1 MRVVI
6 GEDETLLRQGLTLVL
21 EGAGFE
27 VAGAASDAAGLLEL
41 VRRHAPDLV
50 ITDVRMPPTHT
61 DEGMV
66 AALSI
71 VRTHPQMSV
80 VVLSQHVQRRYAIEL
95 LAEKRRGIGYL
106 LKQRIADVE
115 TFCADLRRIAAG
127 GAVIDPEVIAIMV
140 ARARLDD
147 GAIGRLTPR
156 QHEVLTLVAEGRS
169 NGYIAAELV
178 ITEKAVVQHTS
189 RIYDAL
195 GLPADDDGHR
205 RVLAVLKYLAGTSAL
220 PGGPLPGGVRA

>member
-6 GEDETLLRQGLTLVL
+6 GEDEALLRRGLVL
-21 EGAGFE
+21 VLDSAGIE
-27 VAGAASDAAGLLEL
+27 VAGAAADATGLLEL
-41 VRRHAPDLV
+41 TRQQEPDLV

-66 AALSI
+66 AALRI
-71 VRTHPQMSV
+71 VHDHPGIAV

-95 LAEKRRGIGYL
+95 LAEKRQGIGYL

-115 TFCADLRRIAAG
+115 TFCDDLRRIAAG
-127 GAVIDPEVIAIMV
+127 GAVIDPEVVAIMV
-140 ARARLDD
+140 DRARLDD
-147 GAIGRLTPR
+147 GIIGRLTPR
-156 QHEVLTLVAEGRS
+156 QHEVLKLVAEGRS

-178 ITEKAVVQHTS
+178 ITDKAVVQHTS

-195 GLPADDDGHR
+195 GLPAHDDGHR
-205 RVLAVLKYLAGTSAL
+205 RVQAVLKYLAGTSSPA
-220 PGGPLPGGVRA
+220 